1 MIFRSFIISV
11 ASDGKKIAPDERTR
25 IFQPFYQTVNAEEE
39 KNGVGIGLSLSRSLA
54 TLLGGSLELED
65 NPDDTNIFTLTLP
78 VTEPQAESNPASSE
92 IGGYMVEEGSN
103 QTKPRSDIYSVLLV
117 EDNESI
123 SSFLAEQ
130 LSNSFIVE
138 TASNGVEALE
148 KLKAGQ
154 FDIVVTDIMMPQ
166 MDGLELCS
174 KVKADIDISHIPV
187 VFITAKNDLETKVK
201 GLQLGGEAYVEKPF
215 SIKYL
220 KQLLRSLLD
229 NRRRER
235 ESFSKNPFF
244 TVSNMQMNKA
254 DEEFMNKEIGRAHV

>member
-1 MIFRSFIISV
+1 
-11 ASDGKKIAPDERTR
+11 
-25 IFQPFYQTVNAEEE
+25 
-39 KNGVGIGLSLSRSLA
+39 
-54 TLLGGSLELED
+54 
-65 NPDDTNIFTLTLP
+65 
-78 VTEPQAESNPASSE
+78 
-92 IGGYMVEEGSN
+92 MVEEGSN

-254 DEEFMNKEIGRAHV
+254 DEEFMNKVRKIIEDNVSEEDFNVEIMCDRLAMSRSSLLRKIKTLFNLSPVELIRIIKLKKSRRTDPRRQLPHKRRGLYGRHSLPVLFQQNLLQAVRHDTEGL